1 LAPPASSSPE
11 RFVTEVSAELS
22 AETIRNRWLHINVIL
37 RLSMLTGLPMQ
48 LEATLNLLCDMAA
61 EIVSYD
67 KAIVSFWDESQEQM
81 QARIVRGFP
90 DSALARQETSP
101 TNVLNLWTVKHSRPL
116 LVSRLPMGTALPS
129 SLPANEAQ
137 VEALLDFAGA
147 ASALSVPLFV
157 TDKVRGSLQLFSFA
171 AKAFSQE
178 DAQLLWVFALVAENL
193 LTREYSSES
202 LMRFA
207 FTDYLTGLRTRGY
220 FEQQLDL
227 EFKRAE
233 RRRQK
238 FALLMIDIDHFK
250 RLNDTYGHHV
260 GDQVLREVAS
270 ILVKDM
276 REVDT
281 VARYGGEEFVIV
293 LPETSETAALYVSER
308 LRRAVEQAKFFT
320 GSPHP
325 IQHLTISVGVAVYD
339 RDARFKRDL
348 IESSDAALYAA
359 KHEGR
364 NRTIS
369 YSELAQRE
377 KKRAS

>member
-1 LAPPASSSPE
+1 
-11 RFVTEVSAELS
+11 
-22 AETIRNRWLHINVIL
+22 
-37 RLSMLTGLPMQ
+37 MLTGLPMR
-48 LEATLNLLCDMAA
+48 LEATLNLLCDMTS
-61 EIVSYD
+61 EIVAYD
-67 KAIVSFWDESQEQM
+67 KAIVCFWDENQEQM

-90 DSALARQETSP
+90 ESVVSAPEIGK
-101 TNVLNLWTVKHSRPL
+101 TNVLNLWTVKFSRPL
-116 LVSRLPMGTALPS
+116 LVPRLQA
-129 SLPANEAQ
+129 SLHPPAPHPPDLHSESQ
-137 VEALLDFAGA
+137 TSDVLRSAGA
-147 ASALSVPLFV
+147 KSALAVPLFV
-157 TDKVRGSLQLFSFA
+157 TGKVRGSLQLFSSA
-171 AKAFSQE
+171 ANAYSQE
-178 DAQLLWVFALVAENL
+178 DAQLLWVFSLVAENL
-193 LTREYSSES
+193 LTREYSGES

-250 RLNDTYGHHV
+250 NLNDTYGHHV

-281 VARYGGEEFVIV
+281 VARYGGEEFVII
-293 LPETSETAALYVSER
+293 LPETTETAALFVAER
-308 LRRAVEQAKFFT
+308 LRRAVEKAKFFA
-320 GSPHP
+320 GSPGA
-325 IQHLTISVGVAVYD
+325 IQHLTISVGLAVYD

-348 IESSDAALYAA
+348 IELSDAALYAA

-364 NRTIS
+364 NRTVS
-369 YSELAQRE
+369 HSELARRE
-377 KKRAS
+377 KKRVS